1 MAMNPRAH
9 NSNGNENATCQTGVY
24 ASQLLLLLKTSVKI
38 LACFNGSRTNPRDT
52 ASWFPFADK
61 QGGDLKFCKTEL
73 GEHLPCHE
81 AAALGARGA
90 GSAFQQSP
98 GFGQMCMVP
107 GGCHLVTSARAG
119 DEGIGSR
126 WEVVLSPELVEACYR
141 FWDFQNAGQ
150 LFIYLFISPPKA
162 PAFVSVITVKRCVK
176 TVVVSLPSRF
186 VVVLA
191 VGEIMK
197 FSRKSELKYRSL
209 KFSLA
214 PLSPA
219 FPETNPCKRVSTHG
233 FGFSLLSF
241 LCSSLACQALEVL
254 GKKSGMDQLFNQSA
268 RVSGAIAL
276 YYWPRDVFWCPK
288 AW

>member
-1 MAMNPRAH
+1 MQPVRPACTPASSCCCLKPVSKFSLALMGA
-9 NSNGNENATCQTGVY
+9 EQTLG
-24 ASQLLLLLKTSVKI
+24 T
-38 LACFNGSRTNPRDT
+38 RPRDFHLLISKEGIWSFARRSWEST
-52 ASWFPFADK
+52 CPATRLLHWGLEERGLPFSRAQASGKRAWS
-61 QGGDLKFCKTEL
+61 QGD
-73 GEHLPCHE
+73 
-81 AAALGARGA
+81 
-90 GSAFQQSP
+90 
-98 GFGQMCMVP
+98 
-107 GGCHLVTSARAG
+107 VTSARAG

-197 FSRKSELKYRSL
+197 FSRKSELKYRNL

-268 RVSGAIAL
+268 RVSGAIAF

>member
-38 LACFNGSRTNPRDT
+38 LACFNGSRTIPRDM

-81 AAALGARGA
+81 AAAPGARGT

-98 GFGQMCMVP
+98 GFRQMCMVP
-107 GGCHLVTSARAG
+107 GGCHLCQGRE
-119 DEGIGSR
+119 EGIGSK
-126 WEVVLSPELVEACYR
+126 WEAPELVEACYWV
-141 FWDFQNAGQ
+141 WDFQNAGH
-150 LFIYLFISPPKA
+150 LFIYLFPPPPPKA
-162 PAFVSVITVKRCVK
+162 PAFVSVRTVKRCVK

-209 KFSLA
+209 KFSLV

-219 FPETNPCKRVSTHG
+219 FPETNLWKRVSTHG
-233 FGFSLLSF
+233 FVF
-241 LCSSLACQALEVL
+241 L
-254 GKKSGMDQLFNQSA
+254 
-268 RVSGAIAL
+268 
-276 YYWPRDVFWCPK
+276 YWVFC
-288 AW
+288 AHL